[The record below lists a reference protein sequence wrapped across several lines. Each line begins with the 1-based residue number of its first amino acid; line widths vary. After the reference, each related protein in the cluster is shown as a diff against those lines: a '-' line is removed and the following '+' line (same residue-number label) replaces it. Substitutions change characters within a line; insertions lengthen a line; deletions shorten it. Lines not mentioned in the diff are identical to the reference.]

1 MLYKCVRFSALFI
14 VLMILSAVCQ
24 YIGRSTSSRT
34 DVSTALSDSTTVSH
48 VFSNTAFSEGGK
60 VIEKVNESFSEFKS
74 DDRGKVG

>member
-1 MLYKCVRFSALFI
+1 MLYKCVRFSALVI

-24 YIGRSTSSRT
+24 NIGRSTSSRT

-48 VFSNTAFSEGGK
+48 VFSNFAFSDWGK
-60 VIEKVNESFSEFKS
+60 VFEKASESFSKFRS

>member
-1 MLYKCVRFSALFI
+1 MLYKCVRFSALLI

-34 DVSTALSDSTTVSH
+34 DVSTALSDPTTVSH
-48 VFSNTAFSEGGK
+48 VFSNTAFSEG
-60 VIEKVNESFSEFKS
+60 EKVVEKANESFSEFRS